1 MKNVFFSVLVLFML
15 AVSMIGNVD
24 VAKAESVNIGVDT
37 ITLMPVTAIKQLGDS
52 AQISIRVINRNANVG
67 DQLDLSVIS
76 QTVPTLGV
84 NSLRVNNLPQNIE
97 NLEGNSGNREVQ
109 FSVSGISNNP
119 IGTYTGTIRVYQTD
133 DYDVA
138 DLPGSNF
145 KDLTYSIN
153 VQDLNKRLSASG
165 LNEDSEFEIVSEE
178 DNIVTKELTLQN
190 SGNVELS
197 NLKIKLS
204 GTFTDNIE
212 RITFKARFG
221 SDVNALYSDIAL
233 DQALPIQ
240 NIILAPQATLP
251 VSFQINIPQD
261 VDLDT
266 YSGNILFLDS
276 NDQTLLTV
284 PLVVK
289 VEPTVCSDGNIGNLK
304 LTIDSPGRN
313 EDFRINEE
321 ISIETVVDN
330 KDNRDMDIIVE
341 AMLYDLNKARKIDI
355 AESESIDV
363 SKGDADNFDFIMKV
377 PNKEEIDPDNTYILY
392 IKAFE
397 DGDENKNC
405 AYKSVE
411 IDLERDNDAV
421 IMNAFTIN
429 PVVALQESSVSFR
442 IGVENIGT
450 DEQRDSYIVVKN
462 DELKLNLR
470 SNLFDLKKYDRTEND
485 KVELFTFTIPA
496 DAVVKDYTI
505 EAVVYYNNERD
516 TASSFGTL
524 TVQAKEV
531 TTNTE
536 TTPTIGTGTT
546 GAGTYVP
553 TKSIFSNLDSTKTLF
568 IIGDIILV
576 ILAILFLI
584 LIFKK
589 R

>member
-24 VAKAESVNIGVDT
+24 VEAAIPNVVVSDPSYSPQRMILGVQDLETVRVSFT
-37 ITLMPVTAIKQLGDS
+37 ITNNRGD
-52 AQISIRVINRNANVG
+52 QIFYDVVATNPTNQAGNPLNVG
-67 DQLDLSVIS
+67 AITIS
-76 QTVPTLGV
+76 SQNNIDTV
-84 NSLRVNNLPQNIE
+84 S
-97 NLEGNSGNREVQ
+97 
-109 FSVSGISNNP
+109 FSVTKNPNIVAGSYNGIITVTELDAADGNP
-119 IGTYTGTIRVYQTD
+119 
-133 DYDVA
+133 VA
-138 DLPGSNF
+138 GSSEQ
-145 KDLTYSIN
+145 KTYSI
-153 VQDLNKRLSASG
+153 VIDTLNKRLSASG